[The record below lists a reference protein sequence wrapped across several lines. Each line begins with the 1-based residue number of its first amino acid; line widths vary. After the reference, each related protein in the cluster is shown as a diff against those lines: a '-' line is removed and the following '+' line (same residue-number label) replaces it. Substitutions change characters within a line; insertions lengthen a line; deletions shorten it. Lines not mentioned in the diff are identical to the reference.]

1 MRFGFK
7 VFGGLEARDE
17 QRRCAAGRSS
27 TKHKPAVVVSH
38 HTTAPQPTSPPRSAW
53 IHAEPGGMRSSRQPP
68 SGVPNVPSPIA
79 RLLDDSGSLE
89 PQNSILMTTK
99 LHGYRSSM
107 AVSGG
112 LGGGWEAAAR
122 PSRGLLCRSAHIV
135 AAAALPAGALL
146 QLQAAEIKGSG
157 QQRAGAAQKGSR
169 LHEPRLP
176 GRQTAPPPLAFS
188 VPWLCPAAAVG
199 EPNRQAPA
207 HTCSIPVQRA
217 HCVNILCPPLPA
229 CLPARRDCCRR
240 TSGRRRAPLTCGRRC
255 WHCGRSW
262 GPGRRLWSWPGGP
275 WSG

>member
-122 PSRGLLCRSAHIV
+122 PPLPWPALPQRPYCCCRCPACRSPTSAPSSRNQRQR
-135 AAAALPAGALL
+135 AAASWCSS
-146 QLQAAEIKGSG
+146 K
-157 QQRAGAAQKGSR
+157 
-169 LHEPRLP
+169 
-176 GRQTAPPPLAFS
+176 RQPPP
-188 VPWLCPAAAVG
+188 
-199 EPNRQAPA
+199 
-207 HTCSIPVQRA
+207 
-217 HCVNILCPPLPA
+217 
-229 CLPARRDCCRR
+229 
-240 TSGRRRAPLTCGRRC
+240 
-255 WHCGRSW
+255 
-262 GPGRRLWSWPGGP
+262 
-275 WSG
+275 